1 MQIHASCAAR
11 DGAGVLILGAS
22 GAGKSDMVLRLIDRG
37 FILVADDRV
46 IIENGLASP
55 VASLAGLIEVRG
67 LGLLRLPFQAPARL
81 ALAIELTGPPER
93 LPMPMRHPTLDLP
106 LCRLDPRAASAAQRA
121 VLALDCA
128 LGRIS
133 QAAGA
138 FAPKAAMP

>member
-11 DGAGVLILGAS
+11 EGAGVLILGPP

-55 VASLAGLIEVRG
+55 AASLAGLIEVRG
-67 LGLLRLPFQAPARL
+67 LGLLRLPFQAPVRL
-81 ALAIELTGPPER
+81 ALAIELTEQPER
-93 LPMPMRHPTLDLP
+93 LPMPMRHPILDVP
-106 LCRLDPRAASAAQRA
+106 LCQLDPRPASAAQRA
-121 VLALDCA
+121 ALALECA
-128 LGRIS
+128 LGRLT

-138 FAPKAAMP
+138 FTPDAAAS

>member
-11 DGAGVLILGAS
+11 DGIGLLILGAP

-55 VASLAGLIEVRG
+55 AATLAGLIEVRG
-67 LGLLRLPFQAPARL
+67 LGLLRLPFQAPVRL
-81 ALAIELTGPPER
+81 ALAIELSGQPER
-93 LPMPMRHPTLDLP
+93 LPMPRRHPTLDLP
-106 LCRLDPRAASAAQRA
+106 LCRLDPRPASAAQRA
-121 VLALDCA
+121 ALALDCA
-128 LGRIS
+128 LGRVS

-138 FAPKAAMP
+138 FAPGMATP